1 MPQLAARAVTRKTEA
16 AARVCVGVGRDG
28 ASSRLYVAPQ
38 PARQHPHRMQP
49 SYDVFHRLG
58 AAHGAL
64 WGSAL
69 LCGLDFQVAQNRD
82 ASSPRPRG
90 PPWPPHTPATSGL
103 AFMFSVQP
111 PVPAGRTRVGA
122 FPTGNAGNGGFAA
135 AHQRAPVPRAQPF
148 RRPDSELDMYRREP
162 AVSLADY
169 DFDLLDY
176 WKVKSKIYP
185 HLGKMARQYLACPA
199 SSANVERL
207 FSPVTAMHSD
217 LRKSTLE
224 RTFQRTIRVRMEGR
238 P

>member
-1 MPQLAARAVTRKTEA
+1 VSLLLLMLLISQTCVFGVPIAVPGANEEDTTLTKGMVEAYVDDAWKRFAPLAPPPAEDVMEVAAPA
-16 AARVCVGVGRDG
+16 AA
-28 ASSRLYVAPQ
+28 P
-38 PARQHPHRMQP
+38 PAR
-49 SYDVFHRLG
+49 
-58 AAHGAL
+58 
-64 WGSAL
+64 
-69 LCGLDFQVAQNRD
+69 
-82 ASSPRPRG
+82 
-90 PPWPPHTPATSGL
+90 ATSGL